1 MVVVFFFESQNLL
14 GLCPKHNYKE
24 THAQPCDKET
34 LPSFVLR
41 FYSTDQDMK
50 NNLSRSKN

>member
-1 MVVVFFFESQNLL
+1 MVVVFFFKSQNLL

-34 LPSFVLR
+34 LFCSKVLQHR
-41 FYSTDQDMK
+41 PGREK
-50 NNLSRSKN
+50 